1 MSTLYPLQKLLIVP
15 YLQISNN
22 NEKVGCMLKFNDKFG
37 TKLSN

>member
-22 NEKVGCMLKFNDKFG
+22 NEKVKHKYI
-37 TKLSN
+37 LSVLI